1 MHAWPTFM
9 TFLNISFVKVS
20 KRFFYYFVLYRIQS
34 NIESERKIK
43 TNERVWREIL
53 PKIQLHRQT
62 ILKSGL
68 YNTTELL
75 DDNYTAYFISPLLG
89 SYNISSWL
97 RRTHLATFLLNSGKF
112 SRHSLA
118 ASTLAGLWSF
128 GSASIEMTE
137 IMIVSTVWM
146 GNHRSQAFS

>member
-1 MHAWPTFM
+1 
-9 TFLNISFVKVS
+9 VKVS

-89 SYNISSWL
+89 SYNISS
-97 RRTHLATFLLNSGKF
+97 
-112 SRHSLA
+112 
-118 ASTLAGLWSF
+118 
-128 GSASIEMTE
+128 
-137 IMIVSTVWM
+137 
-146 GNHRSQAFS
+146 

>member
-1 MHAWPTFM
+1 MAYLHDIP
-9 TFLNISFVKVS
+9 LNISFVKFS

-34 NIESERKIK
+34 NIESERKNK
-43 TNERVWREIL
+43 TNERVWRENL
-53 PKIQLHRQT
+53 PKIQLGRR
-62 ILKSGL
+62 KSCRGGL
-68 YNTTELL
+68 TQLNCWMTLHCLFHLY
-75 DDNYTAYFISPLLG
+75 SV

-118 ASTLAGLWSF
+118 ASTLAGLWSL

-137 IMIVSTVWM
+137 IIIVSTVWM